1 MVDFLDVTFDLTL
14 GTYKPYSKPNDT
26 HVYVHRQSNHPP
38 PNLKNIPKA
47 VNKRLSEN
55 SSNEEIF
62 NKAAPEYQ
70 EALKKSGYDHE
81 LKFNEHIKTQ
91 KGGDNSNSNHT
102 NSKKRSRTRN
112 VIWFN
117 PPYAINVKT
126 KIGQLFLQLVDKCF
140 PKDGPLGKILN
151 RSTIKISYR
160 TTPNMKQ
167 IISSHNKK
175 VLSKLVVKPM
185 TKPCSCPKK
194 AICPLDGKCLSKN
207 IIYKAEVTEIDTE
220 NKETKQSY
228 IGLSSTTF
236 KERLGNHIKSFKHE
250 KYSTDT
256 CLSSHI
262 WKIKSRGSSYKVQY
276 TVIDKGQPFNPT
288 SKSCSFCVKEKF
300 YIIYKPH
307 MAEINKRNEIGAH
320 CRHKA
325 MSLFSKTKT

>member
-1 MVDFLDVTFDLTL
+1 
-14 GTYKPYSKPNDT
+14 
-26 HVYVHRQSNHPP
+26 
-38 PNLKNIPKA
+38 
-47 VNKRLSEN
+47 
-55 SSNEEIF
+55 
-62 NKAAPEYQ
+62 
-70 EALKKSGYDHE
+70 
-81 LKFNEHIKTQ
+81 
-91 KGGDNSNSNHT
+91 
-102 NSKKRSRTRN
+102 
-112 VIWFN
+112 
-117 PPYAINVKT
+117 
-126 KIGQLFLQLVDKCF
+126 
-140 PKDGPLGKILN
+140 
-151 RSTIKISYR
+151 
-160 TTPNMKQ
+160 
-167 IISSHNKK
+167 
-175 VLSKLVVKPM
+175 M
-185 TKPCSCPKK
+185 TKPCSCPNK
-194 AICPLDGKCLSKN
+194 AIFPLDGKCLSKN

-288 SKSCSFCVKEKF
+288 SKSCSLCVKEKF